1 MVEIAFCQYT
11 EYLTFQIRKTH
22 SCYVMYIN
30 LFLDHKG
37 YSPYFLSL
45 SLSPFFY
52 YFSPFGSELCT
63 AEMPREK
70 MGQVEFRAQEHRQQ
84 LAFLSEIYFY
94 GSSLYPSILFQCA
107 QSCQMLTQ
115 CYHRKAIIS
124 QSMAADSPWNQMK
137 EAPQNFFL
145 SLGDV

>member
-70 MGQVEFRAQEHRQQ
+70 MGQVEFNRAQEHRQQ

-94 GSSLYPSILFQCA
+94 GSSYAHPSFF
-107 QSCQMLTQ
+107 S
-115 CYHRKAIIS
+115 
-124 QSMAADSPWNQMK
+124 
-137 EAPQNFFL
+137 APK
-145 SLGDV
+145 VARC